1 MSTRHRI
8 AVITLLSS
16 SLAGASPAPQP
27 PPPPR
32 PVEQT
37 AHAVLAPFVDPALVR
52 AIKHRRVSALTDND
66 GYPLVGNMHGKRAK

>member
-16 SLAGASPAPQP
+16 SLASASPAPQP
-27 PPPPR
+27 PPPR
-32 PVEQT
+32 PVEQS
-37 AHAVLAPFVDPALVR
+37 ARAALAPFIDPALVR
-52 AIKHRRVSALTDND
+52 ATKHRRVSALTDND